1 MSWSIDVTGTKS
13 AVVKKVTEQLD
24 KIAAN
29 YEGKEEAKDVLA
41 AKERILA
48 LVAAVDLEPAEE
60 GKPPSPN
67 AIQVKASGSHAL
79 TAKGIDGA
87 RMSINVTRAH
97 LAID

>member
-24 KIAAN
+24 KIAAS

-48 LVAAVDLEPAEE
+48 LVGAVDLEPAEE

-67 AIQVKASGSHAL
+67 AIQVKANGSHAL

-87 RMSINVTRAH
+87 RMSINVTRTH